1 MLTTWLFKKK
11 KKAEWHLINTLFMS
25 TNYVVSASVTY
36 LSNIYMQ
43 LAHQAWLFTWSH
55 F

>member
-1 MLTTWLFKKK
+1 MLTTWLFKEKKKK

-36 LSNIYMQ
+36 LNNIY
-43 LAHQAWLFTWSH
+43 S
-55 F
+55 